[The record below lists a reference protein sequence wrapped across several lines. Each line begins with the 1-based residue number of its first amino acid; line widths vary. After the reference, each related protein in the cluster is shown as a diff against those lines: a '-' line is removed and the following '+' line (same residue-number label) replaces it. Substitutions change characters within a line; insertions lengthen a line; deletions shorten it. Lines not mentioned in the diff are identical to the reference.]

1 MYLSAR
7 SPFLSYV
14 HETTVK
20 VYVVACC
27 FLLWDLSSRSRPSVG
42 PRWRGRNHEPGDG
55 LGLGA
60 AIHSITRQ
68 ARGQR
73 LRKKGAIDKR
83 MRRAHSKHTPHAAWL
98 VPIACSRPCCSAS
111 ACRRPLPRPRPG
123 VRCSLPCDSRTRPRS
138 STRTHENKCSW
149 PQVRSRVT
157 HDNNDH
163 FIKTGSGQT

>member
-123 VRCSLPCDSRTRPRS
+123 VRCSLPCDSRTRPRY
-138 STRTHENKCSW
+138 STRTHEN
-149 PQVRSRVT
+149 SRLLMNT
-157 HDNNDH
+157 HE
-163 FIKTGSGQT
+163 